1 MQQPSAP
8 PMPATMINNNNYIPA
23 PYYKVQQPQ
32 PIYIA
37 PYFTESMP
45 QPVIKQQQTITRSE
59 GCLAGALSTLFCCC
73 LIEDSIDD

>member
-8 PMPATMINNNNYIPA
+8 PMPVTMVNNNNYVPA
-23 PYYKVQQPQ
+23 PYYKVQQIQ

-37 PYFTESMP
+37 PYFTECMP
-45 QPVIKQQQTITRSE
+45 QPVIQQQDATRRE

-73 LIEDSIDD
+73 LIEDIIDE